1 VTAGK
6 SACARITSPGILFF
20 FIKRTCQQD
29 LVMSQQMLQQD
40 VSVRPLW
47 HKPELSCE
55 PMNDAQDNAGGNT
68 DLGTLS

>member
-1 VTAGK
+1 
-6 SACARITSPGILFF
+6 
-20 FIKRTCQQD
+20 
-29 LVMSQQMLQQD
+29 MSQQMLQQD

-55 PMNDAQDNAGGNT
+55 PMNDAQSNAGGAT